1 MKEHFSFAGLDGDT
15 EITRQLDLQAKEQF
29 LVPCNKSRWYA
40 PFVVTKHVFALLP
53 ALEAAKTDLELAPG
67 SEEWRGRF
75 LHAMAGLERFALEK
89 ALHVM
94 LPLVQAIVYCQQET
108 TAPIDVTAVI
118 ASLQSFF
125 RTQEFFPLETAVR
138 KECFEE
144 RMDCSVGIPE
154 AIYDFF
160 RIDCCE
166 KWKENLSE
174 ENPALQEFAAAVQQA
189 VKEHILSQQ
198 RGVFFVERKEA
209 ELVSMADAASGEIL
223 RFLLNY
229 KEREGLPTRVY
240 LDQAAWKYPILYEV
254 YKDLFCNVVTS
265 SVVERSFAS
274 CGVVSVGKA
283 FRRDVATANIAAVLK
298 TNYQCLKDY
307 HLFDELMTF
316 LGVPSRKR
324 SEPSLGHMY
333 QL

>member
-1 MKEHFSFAGLDGDT
+1 M
-15 EITRQLDLQAKEQF
+15 
-29 LVPCNKSRWYA
+29 
-40 PFVVTKHVFALLP
+40 
-53 ALEAAKTDLELAPG
+53 
-67 SEEWRGRF
+67 
-75 LHAMAGLERFALEK
+75 
-89 ALHVM
+89 
-94 LPLVQAIVYCQQET
+94 
-108 TAPIDVTAVI
+108 
-118 ASLQSFF
+118 
-125 RTQEFFPLETAVR
+125 
-138 KECFEE
+138 
-144 RMDCSVGIPE
+144 
-154 AIYDFF
+154 
-160 RIDCCE
+160 
-166 KWKENLSE
+166 
-174 ENPALQEFAAAVQQA
+174 
-189 VKEHILSQQ
+189 KEHILSQQ

-254 YKDLFCNVVTS
+254 YKDLFCDVVTS